1 MKHWL
6 FLLAAIM
13 CEVTA
18 TSALKASEGFTK
30 VLPSVVVVAGFGL
43 AFYFLSIVLEAIPIG
58 VAYAVWAGLGIVF
71 LGVVGWIVFDQ
82 QLDTPALVGMAFIL
96 VGVVIMN
103 VFSRVT
109 E

>member
-1 MKHWL
+1 
-6 FLLAAIM
+6 M

-30 VLPSVVVVAGFGL
+30 VLPSVVVVVGFGL

-71 LGVVGWIVFDQ
+71 LGIVGWIVFDQ